1 MLTQLKL
8 LLNIT
13 DTSKDSLLNL
23 LLKIAED
30 LALRTL
36 NPFEEDIDSLVLPY
50 KYNYWVVQV
59 AKNMYDSL
67 GSEIVKS
74 YSENGLSISYK
85 DLQNGVSKELLNQLV
100 PKAKALM

>member
-13 DTSKDSLLNL
+13 DTSQDSLLNL

-50 KYNYWVVQV
+50 KYNYWVVES

>member
-13 DTSKDSLLNL
+13 DNSKDTLLNL

-50 KYNYWVVQV
+50 KYNYWVVQ
-59 AKNMYDSL
+59 ASKNMYESM
-67 GSEIVKS
+67 GSDNVKS
-74 YSENGLSISYK
+74 YSENGLSISYR